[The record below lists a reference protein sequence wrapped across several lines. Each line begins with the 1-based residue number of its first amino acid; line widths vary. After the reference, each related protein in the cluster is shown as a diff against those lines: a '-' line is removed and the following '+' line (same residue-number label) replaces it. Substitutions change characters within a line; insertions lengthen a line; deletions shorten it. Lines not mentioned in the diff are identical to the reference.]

1 MDFYKPFH
9 DLFNEVAITNRRLLE
24 LLKDHE
30 NEEIT
35 ELLLRQ
41 DKAISKAMLDYR
53 SAMEQNKD

>member
-24 LLKDHE
+24 LLKGHE

-41 DKAISKAMLDYR
+41 DKPRGVEPHRPYSC
-53 SAMEQNKD
+53 